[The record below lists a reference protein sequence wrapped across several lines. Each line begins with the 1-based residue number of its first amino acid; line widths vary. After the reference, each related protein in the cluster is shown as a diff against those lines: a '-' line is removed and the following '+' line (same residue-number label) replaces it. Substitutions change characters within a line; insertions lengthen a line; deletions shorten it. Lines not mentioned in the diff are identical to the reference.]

1 MNKYVLSLLL
11 GSLVALPACCHKQ
24 KCQPCE
30 PVCDETEQ
38 CVDAVSN
45 EVEEAVDTTVR
56 KTDKIT
62 KF

>member
-1 MNKYVLSLLL
+1 MNKFLLSLVL
-11 GSLVALPACCHKQ
+11 GSLVALPGCCGKQ
-24 KCQPCE
+24 KCQTPCPTE
-30 PVCDETEQ
+30 CDETEQ

-45 EVEEAVDTTVR
+45 EVEEVTT